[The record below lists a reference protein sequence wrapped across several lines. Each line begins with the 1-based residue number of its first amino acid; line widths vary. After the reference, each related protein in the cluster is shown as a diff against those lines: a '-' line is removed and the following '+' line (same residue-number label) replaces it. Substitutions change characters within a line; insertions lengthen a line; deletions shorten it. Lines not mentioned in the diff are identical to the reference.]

1 MERTE
6 ATINFKL
13 TIILFDKMYYEL
25 DRCHQ
30 LIDVQMHQLLQT
42 FYLGN
47 ILLKLSTRTIE
58 KKLVTPSYPVV
69 FNSEILLDLLAFI
82 IILLTLELIAFQYD
96 SRAAV

>member
-1 MERTE
+1 
-6 ATINFKL
+6 
-13 TIILFDKMYYEL
+13 MYYEL

-30 LIDVQMHQLLQT
+30 LIDVQMHQLLQR